1 MRFVLFFSTPT
12 LFDQNHRLL
21 SPHGRCYSFDARAD
35 GFGRGEGVAALI
47 LKPLDQALRDG
58 DAIRAVIHG
67 SGVVQDGHT
76 AGITMPSHEAQMNMI
91 NKVYEQAGLNP
102 SDTPYVEAHG
112 M

>member
-1 MRFVLFFSTPT
+1 M
-12 LFDQNHRLL
+12 
-21 SPHGRCYSFDARAD
+21 
-35 GFGRGEGVAALI
+35 
-47 LKPLDQALRDG
+47 RDG

-76 AGITMPSHEAQMNMI
+76 AGITMPSSEAQINMI

-112 M
+112 TWGELSNILVYVLPLTV